1 MPQQLKFNFKPREAT
16 PEEIEEWN
24 NEQIEKYGKH
34 QLKFVA
40 FMSFLQI
47 LSVALM
53 LTGFWLI
60 GYAAK

>member
-40 FMSFLQI
+40 FMAFLQI
-47 LSVALM
+47 LSVAFM

-60 GYAAK
+60 GYATK